1 MNNNSRGAFLLK
13 LACKKHQQDISDQ
26 TTVQNTLIGSDDLV
40 KDSGHASDKE
50 NIYFGDSD
58 DSVKDPNFEIT
69 TCANKSSS
77 SDDSS
82 GRPAAKKRVRRV
94 SDLSSTSQQ
103 KTQPVSNTEI
113 PGPTCCIIE
122 NYNPT
127 PSSSKDALMSVDETL
142 ICSFQILKPADKRK
156 LYTGLNMGR
165 PKTPPY
171 SQPKNKKK

>member
-1 MNNNSRGAFLLK
+1 MNNKSRGAFLLK

-26 TTVQNTLIGSDDLV
+26 TTVQNTPIGSDDLV
-40 KDSGHASDKE
+40 KDELYLKQQNTLCEGPITVNVKQFSCEDSGHASDKE

-94 SDLSSTSQQ
+94 SELSSTSQQ
-103 KTQPVSNTEI
+103 KNSA
-113 PGPTCCIIE
+113 
-122 NYNPT
+122 YF
-127 PSSSKDALMSVDETL
+127 K
-142 ICSFQILKPADKRK
+142 
-156 LYTGLNMGR
+156 Y
-165 PKTPPY
+165 
-171 SQPKNKKK
+171 